1 MEVLELRHLLLYI
14 PFGRLFRTYGVL
26 FLKMSCFIS
35 IHSPLCIVFIH
46 IDSCTTAENFMRFYI
61 AMQGQRR
68 GLRDNGLANIYCW
81 STNKQSVDNHK
92 LNSK

>member
-1 MEVLELRHLLLYI
+1 
-14 PFGRLFRTYGVL
+14 
-26 FLKMSCFIS
+26 
-35 IHSPLCIVFIH
+35 
-46 IDSCTTAENFMRFYI
+46 MRFYI